1 MTKKI
6 HPIKL
11 ALNWIDMDFQY
22 LLRISKALADE
33 TRLKLLSLLLDHDLC
48 GKALANRL
56 GVSEAAVSQHL
67 KILKTAGLIAAEK
80 RGYWTHYGIE
90 RRALEDAARAL
101 EGMAGRAAFPGNPCR
116 RLSNSTHISP
126 NKEGPTMCCQSCCER
141 PEQLKDRPE
150 TCSPEQIKQCHGE
163 SGSHPCSDQKKTG
176 KP

>member
-1 MTKKI
+1 MD
-6 HPIKL
+6 
-11 ALNWIDMDFQY
+11 ADFQTV
-22 LLRISKALADE
+22 LRVSKALADE
-33 TRLKLLSLLLDHDLC
+33 TRLKLFALLLDQDLC

-101 EGMAGRAAFPGNPCR
+101 EGMASRAAFPGNPCR

-150 TCSPEQIKQCHGE
+150 TCSPEQIIKCHGDA
-163 SGSHPCSDQKKTG
+163 GNHPCTEKKKTG

>member
-1 MTKKI
+1 LTKKI

-11 ALNWIDMDFQY
+11 TLNWIDMDFLY

-48 GKALANRL
+48 GKALANRM

-90 RRALEDAARAL
+90 RQALEDAAHAL
-101 EGMAGRAAFPGNPCR
+101 QGIAHRSAFPSSPCCR
-116 RLSNSTHISP
+116 TTGAAEISSK
-126 NKEGPTMCCQSCCER
+126 KEDRKMCCQSCCER
-141 PEQLKDRPE
+141 PEKLKEKPE
-150 TCSPEQIKQCHGE
+150 TCTPEQIRQCHGDA
-163 SGSHPCSDQKKTG
+163 GTHPCTEKKSINP
-176 KP
+176 K